1 MTVLSLHRKLE
12 NLLGQRFTYLG
23 DEWVLIEVLSDI
35 DSLVLRR
42 QAGGGPSVVQ
52 RNSYG
57 MPTRRVTNTL
67 TIPISDADTGTYSDE
82 VLLLLAGRRRNNQR
96 STGT

>member
-1 MTVLSLHRKLE
+1 MTVLTLHRKLK
-12 NLLGQRFTYLG
+12 NLLGERFAYL
-23 DEWVLIEVLSDI
+23 DEEWVLIEVLSDI

-42 QAGGGPSVVQ
+42 QADRGPSVVQ

-57 MPTRRVTNTL
+57 MATRRVTDTL

-82 VLLLLAGRRRNNQR
+82 VLLLLSGRRRNKQR